1 MTKGSK
7 DYESAQTKAVT
18 LIKTRGGMVRTT
30 EAIKAGIHNRT
41 LRQLCHTGTLEQV
54 SRGIYRLAS
63 HPPISNPDL
72 VTVAV
77 RVPNAIV
84 CLISALAFH
93 ELTTQIPHAVSIALK
108 KGSETPRLEHP
119 PITVHRF
126 TETSLNAGIE
136 EHRID
141 GVAVRIYSPEKTLAD
156 GFKFRHKIGMD
167 VVLEA
172 LKLYKARKTFNLGEL
187 FKFARICRVEN
198 VMKPYLETMI

>member
-1 MTKGSK
+1 MKTIKFI
-7 DYESAQTKAVT
+7 KA
-18 LIKTRGGMVRTT
+18 RGGMVRTA
-30 EAIKAGIHNRT
+30 EAIKAGIHSRT
-41 LRQLCHTGTLEQV
+41 LRQLCHDGTLEQV
-54 SRGIYRLAS
+54 SRGIYRLTS

-72 VTVAV
+72 VTVAM
-77 RVPNAIV
+77 RVPSAIV

-108 KGSETPRLEHP
+108 KGTETPRLEHP

-126 TETSLNAGIE
+126 TDTSLNTGIE

-141 GVAVRIYSPEKTLAD
+141 GVTVRIYSPEKTLAD

-172 LKLYKARKTFNLGEL
+172 LKLYKGRKTFNLGEL
-187 FKFARICRVEN
+187 LKFARICRVKN
-198 VMKPYLETMI
+198 VMRPYLEAMI